1 MLTRIFV
8 FGTLKEGF
16 PNFATNRGRR
26 VEGEFQTCQRL
37 PLYLVGERFS
47 PWLIDQPGEGFQVAG
62 QVFEVDAATLAL
74 MDQLERTH
82 EPDGYVRQTINV
94 QDRFA
99 ANALAL
105 QVQAYLKPAAQL
117 AGATLREGPLAEY
130 SLAHA
135 ALYRS
140 RMA

>member
-99 ANALAL
+99 ARI
-105 QVQAYLKPAAQL
+105 L
-117 AGATLREGPLAEY
+117 AGACGLVPEPDGLSGLGHSDPGNRNSGRRNGPSQHL
-130 SLAHA
+130 LMQ
-135 ALYRS
+135 R
-140 RMA
+140 